1 MIYQSK
7 DPNYK
12 RGDRFKRR
20 LPRFVGKIDDFHDL
34 FQAED
39 KEFEIVDMRL
49 KEFLDALYVHTI
61 KNLEDPDIYLKKL
74 EREWGVISDGSID
87 ERIARVLAKMRGRR
101 TTTEAVVLDICKSF
115 GYVAIY
121 KERYRE
127 YGFTVILQNASY
139 FNYLLVSAIDEVKPA
154 HLELKFEFLFASR
167 LELQTRSGDYGYP
180 LYMCGEEICG
190 DIPYPYFEAEA
201 TRVKLNLNTAVDDAK
216 NPFALPGTGIKVGV
230 VNDNEVEEILYM
242 SDFNS
247 EDVYSF
253 EGSEDV

>member
-1 MIYQSK
+1 MIRRVNLLKYVPYDVIGKTPEFRNFFHSEDLEFDEAWEK
-7 DPNYK
+7 ANFIKEAGFIFTADPSSIEYWEK
-12 RGDRFKRR
+12 MLDLPHEGD
-20 LPRFVGKIDDFHDL
+20 
-34 FQAED
+34 
-39 KEFEIVDMRL
+39 
-49 KEFLDALYVHTI
+49 
-61 KNLEDPDIYLKKL
+61 LEDRQRKVYV
-74 EREWGVISDGSID
+74 EWNKRIIWTHRTLID
-87 ERIARVLAKMRGRR
+87 WLDLNVGR
-101 TTTEAVVLDICKSF
+101 
-115 GYVAIY
+115 
-121 KERYRE
+121 KEY
-127 YGFTVILQNASY
+127 I
-139 FNYLLVSAIDEVKPA
+139 
-154 HLELKFEFLFASR
+154 LELFYNDYGVMIDVFITKDRDTTWLYTKLRRIIPANLTIEIRVSFASR